1 MEFWGYIIV
10 GAFVL
15 LMIRAWFLMGEI
27 GDYIEMQR
35 IEATQ
40 RRFERLGR

>member
-1 MEFWGYIIV
+1 MEFWGSIIV

-15 LMIRAWFLMGEI
+15 LMIRAWLVLGDI
-27 GDYIEMQR
+27 ADYIEMQR